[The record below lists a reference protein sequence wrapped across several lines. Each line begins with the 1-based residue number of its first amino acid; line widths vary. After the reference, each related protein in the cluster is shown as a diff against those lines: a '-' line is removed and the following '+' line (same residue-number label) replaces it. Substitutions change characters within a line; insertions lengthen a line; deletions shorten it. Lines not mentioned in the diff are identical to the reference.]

1 MVSPGSLTSGFF
13 NIVNQKR
20 KKRGKVVMFIC
31 LNFLIE
37 PFTPELILMILF
49 ETNFSSSVYDKRRF
63 LGHF

>member
-1 MVSPGSLTSGFF
+1 
-13 NIVNQKR
+13 
-20 KKRGKVVMFIC
+20 MFIC